1 MRLALH
7 WQVLIGLAIGVLY
20 AWLSIQF
27 GWNEFTIDY
36 IKPLGDI
43 FINVLKLIAV
53 PLVLFSIISGV
64 SSLGDPAK
72 LGRLGIKTVVTYL
85 LTTVSVSYTH
95 LTLPTTYTV

>member
-36 IKPLGDI
+36 IKPFGDI
-43 FINVLKLIAV
+43 FILSLIH
-53 PLVLFSIISGV
+53 I
-64 SSLGDPAK
+64 
-72 LGRLGIKTVVTYL
+72 
-85 LTTVSVSYTH
+85 
-95 LTLPTTYTV
+95 

>member
-36 IKPLGDI
+36 IKPFGDI

-64 SSLGDPAK
+64 ASLVTRPNWAASGSKRSS
-72 LGRLGIKTVVTYL
+72 
-85 LTTVSVSYTH
+85 
-95 LTLPTTYTV
+95 PTC